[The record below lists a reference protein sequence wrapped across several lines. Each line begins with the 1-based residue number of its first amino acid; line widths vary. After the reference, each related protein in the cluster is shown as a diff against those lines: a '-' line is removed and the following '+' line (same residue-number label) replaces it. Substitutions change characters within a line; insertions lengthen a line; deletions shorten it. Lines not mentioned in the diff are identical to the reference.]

1 MGQVGDTLY
10 YTNDRGESVGI
21 RLIGTLA
28 NSILQG
34 NLLMDRTLFR
44 ELWPETEGSTL
55 FLVRTPEV
63 ETSATKQLIEQA
75 LHEYGVR
82 VTTTNDRLRQ
92 FNEVTDT
99 YLSIFMTLGG
109 LGLLPGLFSFIIVI
123 RKNLAMRRE
132 EIRLYRM
139 LGFTDAWIE
148 SLLYRE
154 NRIVPL
160 YALVAGSVGA
170 LVSVGVNFPHAGIAL
185 WLMAGGFLLL
195 FIGCV
200 LVFVQRYVR
209 HEVNESKTN
218 RI

>member
-1 MGQVGDTLY
+1 MVQP
-10 YTNDRGESVGI
+10 
-21 RLIGTLA
+21 
-28 NSILQG
+28 
-34 NLLMDRTLFR
+34 
-44 ELWPETEGSTL
+44 PEA
-55 FLVRTPEV
+55 V
-63 ETSATKQLIEQA
+63 TKVAKHLIEQA
-75 LHEYGVR
+75 LHEYGIR

-109 LGLLPGLFSFIIVI
+109 LGLLIGIFSFIIVI

-132 EIRLYRM
+132 EIQLYRM
-139 LGFTDAWIE
+139 LGFTDHWIE
-148 SLLYRE
+148 TLLYRE

-160 YALVAGSVGA
+160 YALIAGSVGA

-200 LVFVQRYVR
+200 LGFVKRYVR

>member
-21 RLIGTLA
+21 RLIGTLS

-44 ELWPETEGSTL
+44 EIWPETEGSTL
-55 FLVRTPEV
+55 FLVRTPES
-63 ETSATKQLIEQA
+63 ETTATKRLLEQA

-82 VTTTNDRLRQ
+82 ITTTNDRLRQ

-109 LGLLPGLFSFIIVI
+109 LGLLIGIFNFIIVI
-123 RKNLAMRRE
+123 RKNLAMRRD

-139 LGFTDAWIE
+139 LGFTDSWIE
-148 SLLYRE
+148 ALLYRE

-160 YALVAGSVGA
+160 YALIAGSVGA
-170 LVSVGVNFPHAGIAL
+170 LVSVGVNFPHASMAL
-185 WLMAGGFLLL
+185 WLMAAGFLLL
-195 FIGCV
+195 FVGAV
-200 LVFVQRYVR
+200 LGFVKRYVR